1 LQSYSTAAF
10 FCRRNQHPCTGPA
23 FLLRPTSGSRSVGWL
38 GGSMVTRQVL
48 AKETKMAYGSGA
60 GITPAP
66 TSIRSRTP
74 LNRQQIVGFW
84 AAWFGWMLDGMDSVI
99 YALVLGP
106 ALTEL
111 LPRSG
116 MQATPANIGYVGS
129 LMFGL
134 FLVGWG
140 LSFIWGPV
148 SDKFGRTKSLAATTL
163 VYAVFTGAAAF
174 STSIWM
180 LAIFRF
186 LAGIGVGG
194 EWAMAGTYVAEAWP
208 EDRRK
213 MGAGYLQ
220 TGYYF
225 GFFVAASLNYTIGA
239 SLGWRA
245 MFLCGLFPVIVS
257 IVTLLRVKEPER
269 WEHKHRDVQAAP
281 AKKQNP
287 FAVIFSARNLR
298 QTITMSAL
306 LTIAIV
312 GLWAGAVYE
321 PTAIVFLSRQAG
333 MDLRDAAKMASY
345 GTALLSIGTILGC
358 IAAPWLAERFGR
370 RSTLALYYLGMMV
383 TIAMAFGW
391 AFYLPTGS
399 ALPTFIGVLF
409 FLGIFGGNFAIFSLW
424 LPELFGTEARA
435 TAFAFCTSVGR
446 FIGAAVNFVLAGAV
460 ATMGTLGTPIALT
473 SIAFGL
479 GLLIIPFAR
488 ETRGETLPD

>member
-1 LQSYSTAAF
+1 
-10 FCRRNQHPCTGPA
+10 
-23 FLLRPTSGSRSVGWL
+23 
-38 GGSMVTRQVL
+38 
-48 AKETKMAYGSGA
+48 MAYGTA
-60 GITPAP
+60 GGIAP
-66 TSIRSRTP
+66 VAPPIRKGTP

-111 LPRSG
+111 LPRSDIE
-116 MQATPANIGYVGS
+116 ATPANIGYVGS

-140 LSFIWGPV
+140 LSFIWGPI
-148 SDKFGRTKSLAATTL
+148 SDKFGRTKSLAATIL

-174 STSIWM
+174 STNVWM
-180 LAIFRF
+180 LAVFRF

-194 EWAMAGTYVAEAWP
+194 EWAMAGTYVAESWP

-225 GFFVAASLNYTIGA
+225 GFFVAATLNYTIGA

-245 MFLCGLFPVIVS
+245 MFLCGLFPVVVS
-257 IVTLLRVKEPER
+257 IATLLGVKEPER
-269 WEHKHRDVQAAP
+269 WQHKHQEAQAAP
-281 AKKQNP
+281 AKKRNP
-287 FAVIFSARNLR
+287 FAVIFSPRYLGR
-298 QTITMSAL
+298 TITMSAL

-321 PTAIVFLSRQAG
+321 PTAITFLSREAG
-333 MDLRDAAKMASY
+333 MAPPEAAKMASY
-345 GTALLSIGTILGC
+345 GTGLLSVGTILGC
-358 IAAPWLAERFGR
+358 IAAPWLAERLGR
-370 RSTLALYYLGMMV
+370 RPTLALYYLGMMV
-383 TIAMAFGW
+383 TIALAFGW

-399 ALPTFIGVLF
+399 ALPTFMAVLF
-409 FLGIFGGNFAIFSLW
+409 FLGVFGGNFAIFSLW
-424 LPELFGTEARA
+424 LPELFGTEVRA

-446 FIGAAVNFVLAGAV
+446 FIGAGVNFGLAGAV
-460 ATMGTLGTPIALT
+460 AAMGTLGTPIALT
-473 SIAFGL
+473 SIAFAV

-488 ETRGETLPD
+488 ETRGQTLPD

>member
-1 LQSYSTAAF
+1 MAQ
-10 FCRRNQHPCTGPA
+10 
-23 FLLRPTSGSRSVGWL
+23 TS
-38 GGSMVTRQVL
+38 
-48 AKETKMAYGSGA
+48 ASGIA
-60 GITPAP
+60 PVATP
-66 TSIRSRTP
+66 IDRRTP

-99 YALVLGP
+99 YALVLGR

-116 MQATPANIGYVGS
+116 IEATPTNIGYVGS

-140 LSFIWGPV
+140 LSFIWGPI
-148 SDKFGRTKSLAATTL
+148 SDRFGRTKSLAATIL

-174 STSIWM
+174 STNVWM
-180 LAIFRF
+180 LAVFRF

-194 EWAMAGTYVAEAWP
+194 EWAMAGTFVAEAWP

-225 GFFVAASLNYTIGA
+225 GFFVAAALNYTIGA
-239 SLGWRA
+239 SFGWRA
-245 MFLCGLFPVIVS
+245 MFLCGLVPVVVS
-257 IVTLLRVKEPER
+257 IATLLGVKEPER
-269 WEHKHRDVQAAP
+269 WEQKHQEAQTAP
-281 AKKQNP
+281 AKRRNP
-287 FAVIFSARNLR
+287 FAVIFSPRYLGR
-298 QTITMSAL
+298 TITMSAL

-321 PTAIVFLSRQAG
+321 PTAIIFLSREAG
-333 MDLRDAAKMASY
+333 MELPEAAKMASY
-345 GTALLSIGTILGC
+345 GTALLSVGTILGC
-358 IAAPWLAERFGR
+358 IAAPWLAERLGR
-370 RSTLALYYLGMMV
+370 RPTLALYYLGMMV
-383 TIAMAFGW
+383 TIALVFGW
-391 AFYLPTGS
+391 AFYLPTGP
-399 ALPTFIGVLF
+399 ALPTFMAVLF
-409 FLGIFGGNFAIFSLW
+409 FLGVFGGNFAIFSLW

-446 FIGAAVNFVLAGAV
+446 FIGAGVNFGLAGAV
-460 ATMGTLGTPIALT
+460 AAMGTLGTPIALT
-473 SIAFGL
+473 SIAFGV

-488 ETRGETLPD
+488 ETRGQTLPD

>member
-1 LQSYSTAAF
+1 MAQSTAGAIA
-10 FCRRNQHPCTGPA
+10 PVATP
-23 FLLRPTSGSRSVGWL
+23 VG
-38 GGSMVTRQVL
+38 
-48 AKETKMAYGSGA
+48 K
-60 GITPAP
+60 
-66 TSIRSRTP
+66 RTP
-74 LNRQQIVGFW
+74 LNRQQIIGFW

-116 MQATPANIGYVGS
+116 IEATPANIGYVGS

-140 LSFIWGPV
+140 LSFIWGPI
-148 SDKFGRTKSLAATTL
+148 SDRFGRTKSLAATIL
-163 VYAVFTGAAAF
+163 VYALFTGAAAF
-174 STSIWM
+174 STNVWM

-225 GFFVAASLNYTIGA
+225 GFFVAAVLNYTIGA
-239 SLGWRA
+239 TFGCRA
-245 MFLCGLFPVIVS
+245 MFLCGLFPVVVS
-257 IVTLLRVKEPER
+257 IVTLLGVKEPER
-269 WEHKHRDVQAAP
+269 WEHKHREVQAAP
-281 AKKQNP
+281 AKKRNP
-287 FAVIFSARNLR
+287 FAVIFSPRYLGR
-298 QTITMSAL
+298 TITMSAL

-333 MDLRDAAKMASY
+333 MELPDAAKMASY
-345 GTALLSIGTILGC
+345 GTALLSVGTILGC
-358 IAAPWLAERFGR
+358 IAAPWLAERLGR
-370 RSTLALYYLGMMV
+370 RPTLALYYLGMMV
-383 TIAMAFGW
+383 TIALAFGW
-391 AFYLPTGS
+391 AFYLPTGT
-399 ALPTFIGVLF
+399 ALPVFMAILF
-409 FLGIFGGNFAIFSLW
+409 FLGIAGGNFAIFSLW

-446 FIGAAVNFVLAGAV
+446 FIGAGVNFGLAGAV
-460 ATMGTLGTPIALT
+460 AAMGTLGTPIALT
-473 SIAFGL
+473 AIAFGV
-479 GLLIIPFAR
+479 GLLVIPFAR
-488 ETRGETLPD
+488 ETRGQTLPD